1 MGDRSGGTDRAVRV
15 RVDAV
20 RVTIVGRMSTI
31 VPQAR
36 LRAEIDALADAVASV
51 RFGLATE
58 SQGDR
63 RARRDHLLRMLGG
76 YLEPRL
82 ADSDLPLVVA
92 VFGPTGSGKST
103 IVNTLAG
110 RAISRVGALRP
121 TTREAVVWVH
131 ERHAD
136 RVRAMLGE
144 TGPVEV
150 VIDDHVVLRSIALV
164 DTPDIDSIA
173 EEHRIQTTAILE
185 ASDVAIAVTTPQRY
199 ADAVPW
205 EVLADLTE
213 RDLDIV
219 VVMNRASRRS
229 SGAVADLVGLLR
241 DARVGQVTSAE
252 DVTVIQEQRVRA
264 DGRLHGYALRTLARR
279 LEALAADQS
288 GAARRGLAAS
298 GRHAVNVARELADAV
313 DTQLSEAAALRAVA
327 AEAVAAQQ
335 LEISSRLE
343 GGDLVRDEVVARW
356 QRLVGV
362 SDLAEL
368 VTRGVTRL
376 RNLVTGARVVS
387 DETVATVD
395 REVRDEL
402 VALGVLRA
410 GRACTAIELGWS
422 TSTAGEAR
430 LVDVDDV
437 TESVRSDLVE
447 SVAEWQAEVVALVAA
462 AGHGSFRLAR
472 AASVGINAAA
482 TLLLLGV
489 FASTGG
495 ITGAEYGVAAG
506 AAAAQQTV
514 LERLFGSAAAS
525 RLAKAARTLLVDRLG
540 RAVTKAT
547 DPYLASLDRALDDDD
562 QASQLREAA
571 RRVESA
577 LAEYLGD

>member
-1 MGDRSGGTDRAVRV
+1 
-15 RVDAV
+15 
-20 RVTIVGRMSTI
+20 MSSI

-36 LRAEIDALADAVASV
+36 LRAEIDALTDAAGAV

-58 SQGDR
+58 SQSDR

-76 YLEPRL
+76 YVEPRL
-82 ADSDLPLVVA
+82 ADTDLPLVVA

-110 RAISRVGALRP
+110 RPISAAGALRP
-121 TTREAVVWVH
+121 TTRQAVVWVH

-136 RVRAMLGE
+136 RVGAVLER
-144 TGPVEV
+144 TGPVDV
-150 VIDDHVVLRSIALV
+150 IIDDHVVLRSIALV
-164 DTPDIDSIA
+164 DTPDIDSIV

-213 RDLDIV
+213 RDLDMV
-219 VVMNRASRRS
+219 VVMNRASRRA

-241 DARVGQVTSAE
+241 DARVGQVASVD

-279 LEALAADQS
+279 LEALAADHP
-288 GAARRGLAAS
+288 AAAGRGLAAS
-298 GRHAVNVARELADAV
+298 VRHAVSVARELADAV
-313 DTQLSEAAALRAVA
+313 EDQLSEAAALRAVA

-335 LEISSRLE
+335 IEISSRLQ

-376 RNLVTGARVVS
+376 RNLITGTRVIS

-402 VALGVLRA
+402 VEFGVLRA
-410 GRACTAIELGWS
+410 GRARTAIELAWS
-422 TSTAGEAR
+422 TSPAGEAL
-430 LVDVDDV
+430 LVDIDDV
-437 TESVRSDLVE
+437 TGEVRSELDE
-447 SVAEWQAEVVALVAA
+447 SVAAWQAEVVGLVAE
-462 AGHGSFRLAR
+462 AGQGGFRLAR
-472 AASVGINAAA
+472 AATVGINAAA

-514 LERLFGSAAAS
+514 LEHLFGSAAAS
-525 RLAKAARTLLVDRLG
+525 RLAKSARTLLVDRLAS
-540 RAVTKAT
+540 AVTEAT
-547 DPYLASLDRALDDDD
+547 DPYLASLDRAMDGDDA
-562 QASQLREAA
+562 ASELREAA
-571 RRVESA
+571 LRVESA
-577 LAEYLGD
+577 FVEYVGD